1 MYPLNLIG
9 SLFHDEHWTQLQ
21 EHLVFISTQ
30 YFHMW
35 VGKHAS
41 QLELFCVFRYN
52 ATKYK
57 YLVLSHLCWSTLHYC
72 CYFDA
77 TFVNSCAIDQLKL
90 GLQSVEWLLFAYT
103 LICNT
108 CKLCLLQ
115 GCAAAHEHKEMPN
128 NSYRYSTTLKD
139 GCLLGSCRPSVSIT
153 SFLAHVEGR
162 LTDSA
167 YRIGVCC
174 HWKSAL
180 WLAVQQQIWAWKHK
194 WISKWH
200 V

>member
-1 MYPLNLIG
+1 MSGKACKSTRTLLCV
-9 SLFHDEHWTQLQ
+9 SLQCNKVWIPCF
-21 EHLVFISTQ
+21 
-30 YFHMW
+30 
-35 VGKHAS
+35 G
-41 QLELFCVFRYN
+41 
-52 ATKYK
+52 
-57 YLVLSHLCWSTLHYC
+57 VLSHLCWSTLHYC

-180 WLAVQQQIWAWKHK
+180 WLAVQLQIRAWKHK
-194 WISKWH
+194 WISKLH